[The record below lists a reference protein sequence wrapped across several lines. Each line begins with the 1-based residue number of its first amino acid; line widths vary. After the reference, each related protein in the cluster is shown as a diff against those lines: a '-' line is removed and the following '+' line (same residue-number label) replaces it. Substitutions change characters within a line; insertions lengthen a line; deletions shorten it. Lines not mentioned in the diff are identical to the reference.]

1 MSNLSTFIR
10 ANCFSILIPQQSH
23 ISHSKLMRKFCRKIC
38 ANLFAIIPMIFFLF
52 CKKRGRLHLPLLSNG
67 KLFKE
72 AWLFQRIGDSLEFTP
87 NTGDWSLKKSFAYY
101 FVICARALMRK
112 LLGSFFW
119 CLVMTFWK
127 SRSLIGCEMIL
138 WTRFVGLFS
147 MKKML
152 QYTDQIG
159 QSLQT
164 KMPVF

>member
-1 MSNLSTFIR
+1 MQPIASGESKRLKLVSNLSTFIR
-10 ANCFSILIPQQSH
+10 ANCFSIWFHSSITSVIQNWCGNFVGKFVQIYLQS
-23 ISHSKLMRKFCRKIC
+23 FQWFF
-38 ANLFAIIPMIFFLF
+38 FA
-52 CKKRGRLHLPLLSNG
+52 KKRGRLHLPLLSNG
-67 KLFKE
+67 KLFRE

-147 MKKML
+147 
-152 QYTDQIG
+152 T
-159 QSLQT
+159 
-164 KMPVF
+164 